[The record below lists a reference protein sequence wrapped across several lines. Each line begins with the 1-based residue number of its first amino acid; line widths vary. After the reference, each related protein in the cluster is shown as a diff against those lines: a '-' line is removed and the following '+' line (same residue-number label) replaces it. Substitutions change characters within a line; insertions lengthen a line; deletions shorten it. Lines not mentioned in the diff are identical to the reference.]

1 MPKMPSVKPKR
12 FVRALERFGFSF
24 DRQRGSHAI
33 FRHSD
38 GRIVVVPMH
47 SSDIPFGTLRGI
59 LKDMRISVEELKEVL

>member
-1 MPKMPSVKPKR
+1 MPKMPSMKPKR
-12 FVRALERFGFSF
+12 FVRALERLGFSL

-33 FRHSD
+33 FCHPD

-59 LKDMRISVEELKEVL
+59 LKDIHISVEELKEVI